1 MSLAIVIYSDRLIE
15 NLLPFCSY
23 SALTTA
29 TTSLYIWDRLE
40 QTGPSVEDTG
50 LSPLLVQA
58 LLTSMC
64 VPLLLNRVN
73 IHMLAILVTKL
84 SIQSLTQCYFDLRM
98 PSNSPAESW
107 PTQIPNA
114 IPVSTAPQTTPNVLS
129 RPSLWSEHTPADH
142 PDKGLPHFLHFW

>member
-23 SALTTA
+23 SALTSA
-29 TTSLYIWDRLE
+29 TTSLYIWDGLK

-58 LLTSMC
+58 LLTSMY
-64 VPLLLNRVN
+64 VPLL

-84 SIQSLTQCYFDLRM
+84 SILSLT
-98 PSNSPAESW
+98 
-107 PTQIPNA
+107 
-114 IPVSTAPQTTPNVLS
+114 
-129 RPSLWSEHTPADH
+129 
-142 PDKGLPHFLHFW
+142 